1 MLQSMGSQRVGRNW
15 ATKLNEQEGWNQSER
30 WGSIQAA
37 GRHRCRKR
45 VQIVESWHPT
55 QQKATCVC
63 VTWTLVETI
72 YRKTKPSHTQE
83 GYISALSASIR
94 KGESWKSLTSVLTF
108 KQTEKEQLKTNV
120 SRREEI
126 KRKTEKVAKQDKKQ
140 QRKPLKTRIWF
151 SKINKID
158 KSETEEGEKTEV
170 NNMQMRWHHLWFYG

>member
-1 MLQSMGSQRVGRNW
+1 M
-15 ATKLNEQEGWNQSER
+15 
-30 WGSIQAA
+30 
-37 GRHRCRKR
+37 
-45 VQIVESWHPT
+45 
-55 QQKATCVC
+55 
-63 VTWTLVETI
+63 
-72 YRKTKPSHTQE
+72 
-83 GYISALSASIR
+83 
-94 KGESWKSLTSVLTF
+94 TSVLTF

-170 NNMQMRWHHLWFYG
+170 NNMQMR